1 MGLLH
6 VHLTGTNVSDL
17 SPLQGMPIDEIS
29 FDFKRER
36 DAEFLRS
43 MKTVR
48 KINNKPAA
56 EFLKDFD
63 GAKDRK

>member
-1 MGLLH
+1 
-6 VHLTGTNVSDL
+6 
-17 SPLQGMPIDEIS
+17 MPIDEIS